1 MEFDI
6 GLHVLIRDCC
16 SSEISSRLQLL
27 LLPSSQ
33 RPLSALPNM
42 ATGGC
47 DLLPSVQTLLQNP
60 QHVFMETSEVL
71 LRIGNNI
78 LENPGIPK
86 YRRLKVSNA
95 TITQKLLPVCG
106 AVECLIEMG
115 FQEVRHCHKK
125 KKKKCHWSRV
135 CGGGVCQDWCF

>member
-1 MEFDI
+1 
-6 GLHVLIRDCC
+6 
-16 SSEISSRLQLL
+16 
-27 LLPSSQ
+27 
-33 RPLSALPNM
+33 M

-115 FQEVRHCHKK
+115 FQEVRH
-125 KKKKCHWSRV
+125 SDTVTEVEFMVVVYARI
-135 CGGGVCQDWCF
+135 GVFKNKATHVSLKIRNLSFD